1 MGQEI
6 VYCSRCLGRLTGA
19 DFEKGKGFRHD
30 GQAICLSCVQTL
42 LESAR
47 GAEREALEAL
57 LRKIPAR
64 KASGPAL
71 PTLGASSDSS
81 RKLRALRA
89 APPEARPSSPAR
101 AYLLGAAAAAV
112 AGILILVVALSSG
125 RSPTPPPALV
135 VEKPTPPPAP
145 PPPPLPPAP
154 GPTVPPFAR
163 ELEEI
168 DRQVR
173 ALTDKEEFGQAL
185 DLWAAVRRRHAD
197 PAWDRAV
204 GERIERLEE
213 TLRTLY
219 APLREEAIAAR
230 RAGDPARVGRV
241 EERVRRWRVTG
252 LIDDLQAALAAA
264 APKPEAPAPP
274 PPPPPSAPS
283 KDRALYQKMWERAAA
298 RAAVRDFARALEEL
312 QAASSQVTEPEVR
325 SDLAEDLRLFRAA
338 AELAEKGLKALQ
350 NSPRGYHVKLD
361 TYDAAGRDKRYDLPL
376 VRSTPLYVE
385 LHGGIVLTY
394 PEINTITLAELSGSP
409 TSEAAA
415 VLCFLEGHPFTAR
428 KLWNRPSIPDRYA
441 HHAEEVKKRRGSEQ
455 EKEARRLFRTAFEAW
470 LRPAT
475 RVEGLR
481 DLERLRKEFA
491 DTHLVSRLFPV
502 LEAIGED
509 SAREYFLGA
518 GDFTPLGAMRP
529 RRFEDVRSAWTCS
542 GASSD
547 PAAPTSV
554 EFEFSAL
561 AQTPY
566 RAWIYAGACCV
577 EHFSFGLQGTDLPSA
592 APGSESSISVTPSA
606 LHPRLHSAH
615 AARREPAR
623 WEWIPLPLPAYAS
636 EGRKKIRLINLREN
650 FSVAWAFLSS
660 TRSAPPRPS
669 EAREME
675 TARPPLAWPPEA
687 KPSTGRI
694 LREYWTGLGGS
705 SVQDLT
711 SNPVFAGRPSGLDWP
726 TLFEGPK
733 DWSDRYGSRFRGYV
747 WPPVTGNYT
756 FWIAGDDNCELWLSP
771 THDPTRKEKI
781 ARVPGWTD
789 PRQWDRDPAQ
799 KSKSIPLAAGRP
811 YYIEVLHKEDGGG
824 DHVSVGWQLPDGTF
838 ERPIPGERLSPPWQG
853 PWILVGTS
861 PEGDSFPA
869 RTNLTVE
876 VGISNLHPARVELF
890 LGCSKLAELRPN
902 ALTYR
907 WANVPAGN
915 QPLLA
920 RVTDRSGEVFISPP
934 TAIRVGDLS
943 FHRGINLNGPA
954 CAIDGQ
960 KWDGTG
966 AKDLSVRG
974 RGFALP
980 NAELRVPADAS
991 RAEMIR
997 SSIRGPDAS
1006 VALSSVPKGSYL
1018 VYLYVWESESPQT
1031 YDVVLNGKVVHARY
1045 SSGPAGSWDRLG
1057 PWTIEVADGSIEV
1070 RAQGGSAHFSGLE
1083 VWRLGAGSR

>member
-19 DFEKGKGFRHD
+19 DFDKGKAFRHE
-30 GQAICLSCVQTL
+30 GQAICLPCLQAL
-42 LESAR
+42 LESVQ

-71 PTLGASSDSS
+71 PTLGAPSDSS
-81 RKLRALRA
+81 RRLRALREV
-89 APPEARPSSPAR
+89 PPEARPPSHAR

-135 VEKPTPPPAP
+135 VEKVPSPPAP
-145 PPPPLPPAP
+145 PPPPPPPSPRPPAL
-154 GPTVPPFAR
+154 PFAS
-163 ELEEI
+163 ELEEV

-173 ALTDKEEFGQAL
+173 ALTDKEEFGPAL
-185 DLWAAVRRRHAD
+185 DLLAAVRRRHAD

-204 GERIERLEE
+204 GERIERMEE

-219 APLREEAIAAR
+219 APLREEAVAAR
-230 RAGDPARVGRV
+230 RAGDAARVGRV
-241 EERVRRWRVTG
+241 EERVRRWKAPG
-252 LIDDLQAALAAA
+252 LLDNLQEALAAA
-264 APKPEAPAPP
+264 APKPEAPPP
-274 PPPPPSAPS
+274 PPPRSVPS
-283 KDRALYQKMWERAAA
+283 KDRALYQKVWERAAA
-298 RAAVRDFARALEEL
+298 RAAVRDFARALQEL

-350 NSPRGYHVKLD
+350 NSPRGYNVTLNALD
-361 TYDAAGRDKRYDLPL
+361 AGGNGKKYEQPL
-376 VRSTPLYVE
+376 VRSTSLYVE
-385 LHGGIVLTY
+385 LRGGIVLTY
-394 PEINTITLAELSGSP
+394 PEINPITLAELSGSP

-415 VLCFLEGHPFTAR
+415 ALCFLEGHPVTAR
-428 KLWNRPSIPDRYA
+428 KLWNRSSIPDRYGR
-441 HHAEEVKKRRGSEQ
+441 HAEEVKKRRGSDPEEQ
-455 EKEARRLFRTAFEAW
+455 ARRLFRSAFEAW

-481 DLERLRKEFA
+481 DLERLRKEFP
-491 DTHLVSRLFPV
+491 DTLFVSRLFPV

-518 GDFTPLGAMRP
+518 GDFATLGAMRP
-529 RRFEDVRSAWTCS
+529 RRFEDVRSAWTSS

-561 AQTPY
+561 AQIPY
-566 RAWIYAGACCV
+566 RAWIYAGACCL

-592 APGSESSISVTPSA
+592 ALGSDSSISVTPSA
-606 LHPRLHSAH
+606 LLPRLHSAH

-623 WEWIPLPLPAYAS
+623 WEWIPLPLPAYPS
-636 EGRKKIRLINLREN
+636 EGRKKVRLINLREN

-675 TARPPLAWPPEA
+675 TARPPLPWPLEA

-694 LREYWTGLGGS
+694 LREYWTGLGGG

-733 DWSDRYGSRFRGYV
+733 DWGDRYGSRFRGYV

-771 THDPTRKEKI
+771 THDPARKEKI
-781 ARVPGWTD
+781 AQVPGWTD

-799 KSKSIPLAAGRP
+799 KSKPIPLVAGRP
-811 YYIEVLHKEDGGG
+811 CYIEVLHKEDGGG

-838 ERPIPGERLSPPWQG
+838 ERPIPGKRLSPPWQG
-853 PWILVGTS
+853 PWILLTPS
-861 PEGDSFPA
+861 PPGDSFPA

-876 VGISNLHPARVELF
+876 VDISNLHPARVELF
-890 LGCSKLAELRPN
+890 LGSSKLAEPRPN

-907 WANVPAGN
+907 WTNVPAGN
-915 QPLLA
+915 HPLLA

-943 FHRGINLNGPA
+943 FYRGINLNGPP

-960 KWDGTG
+960 KWEGTG
-966 AKDLSVRG
+966 AKDLAVRG
-974 RGFALP
+974 RPFGLP
-980 NAELRVPADAS
+980 DAELRLPTDAD
-991 RAEMIR
+991 RADMIR
-997 SSIRGPDAS
+997 SSVRGPDAS

-1031 YDVVLNGKVVHARY
+1031 YDVILNGKVVQARY

-1057 PWTIEVADGSIEV
+1057 PWTIEVAGGSIEV